1 MFTGKMNK
9 SFNQHINLKHLFIN
23 NDRKIGLQFHPNK
36 VIQALIKQLPDVK
49 WSSEHNMAYIANTK
63 ENLDL
68 IFSSFKGVAWI
79 NTNVFFKDK
88 IINKN
93 NVPISVDEFRKR
105 KIVEGFRYCPEP
117 YLLKLEL
124 KKYALSTVKSYVHSF
139 ECFINYYNT
148 TPLNEINENDI
159 RKYLQH
165 LYNMGQSDSSVNVAI
180 NSIKFYY
187 EIVLGMPNRFYSIE
201 RPRKKE
207 KLPVVISKEEVK
219 KMIDYTRNLKHKC
232 IISMLYSTGMR
243 RGELQNLKL
252 ADIDSKRMLIKIHD
266 GKGGKSRITLLSEKM
281 LCDLREYFKVY
292 RPKEYLFEGQK
303 GGKYSSESLL
313 NVVKQAALK
322 SGIQIRVSPHVLRHS
337 FATHLIE
344 SGTSIRFIQQLLG
357 HNSIKTTE
365 IYTNVSTSYFNEIKN
380 PLDNF

>member
-1 MFTGKMNK
+1 MDAVLKYNITLKNLFVANK
-9 SFNQHINLKHLFIN
+9 AQ
-23 NDRKIGLQFHPNK
+23 IGLQFYPNK
-36 VIQALIKQLPDVK
+36 VIQALVKQLPDVK
-49 WSSEHNMAYIANTK
+49 WSKEFSMVYVPNTK
-63 ENLDL
+63 HNLNL
-68 IFSSFKGVAWI
+68 IFKSFKGVAWI

-88 IINKN
+88 VINKN
-93 NVPISVDEFRKR
+93 NVPISVNEFRKR
-105 KIVEGFRYCPEP
+105 KIIEGYRYCPES

-148 TPLNEINENDI
+148 IPLNEINENDI
-159 RKYLQH
+159 RKYLQY
-165 LYNMGQSDSSVNVAI
+165 LYNTGQSDSSVNVAI

-219 KMIDYTRNLKHKC
+219 LMINNTSNLKHKC

-252 ADIDSKRMLIKIHD
+252 TDIDSKRMLIKIHD

-281 LCDLREYFKVY
+281 LVELRDYFKVY
-292 RPKEYLFEGQK
+292 YPKEYLFEGQK

-313 NVVKQAALK
+313 NVVKQAAVK
-322 SGIQIRVSPHVLRHS
+322 SGIHTRVTPHVLRHS

-365 IYTNVSTSYFNEIKN
+365 IYTNVSTGYFNEIKN
-380 PLDNF
+380 PLDNL